1 MKLRIPFGN
10 YIDSQIKP
18 PTAPYAHSL
27 GMGNGMNVKRVGK
40 QEALV
45 PTHSNIT
52 NKLLKT
58 GYLKRSQC
66 CELAILRPFLA
77 IFSQTAVRPFTK
89 VNF

>member
-10 YIDSQIKP
+10 YIDSQIKA

-52 NKLLKT
+52 NKLLLLPCHCN
-58 GYLKRSQC
+58 LKLEISSGNC
-66 CELAILRPFLA
+66 MDVHIWM
-77 IFSQTAVRPFTK
+77 SMV
-89 VNF
+89 